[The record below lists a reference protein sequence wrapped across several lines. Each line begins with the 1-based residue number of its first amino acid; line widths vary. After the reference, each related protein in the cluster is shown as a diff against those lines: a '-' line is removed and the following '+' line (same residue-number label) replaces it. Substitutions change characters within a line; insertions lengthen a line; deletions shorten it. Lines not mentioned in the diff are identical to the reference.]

1 MVHKCTHLEQIPLI
15 GLEIIGPFCGFVY
28 FFLCKRLQLLGYSY
42 CDNRVQYGELDISRY
57 VFTCLTTDPYR
68 IPSGS
73 KRYRTVNTSS
83 LDEIPASWRSKTAY
97 SKSRMRLMA
106 YARQGLN
113 SRIRFRDRS
122 WRSIISGP
130 LSHQAILESF
140 PAKPRRSATM
150 RYDGDL
156 RLRLKIRSGR

>member
-1 MVHKCTHLEQIPLI
+1 MRKFAHLEQITPNGLRNI
-15 GLEIIGPFCGFVY
+15 GLFRRFVY
-28 FFLCKRLQLLGYSY
+28 FSLCECLQFLGYSY
-42 CDNRVQYGELDISRY
+42 SSNRVIDWELDSLLDL
-57 VFTCLTTDPYR
+57 FTYFT
-68 IPSGS
+68 IHSGRFCSDS
-73 KRYRTVNTSS
+73 KIYRTVNTSS

-140 PAKPRRSATM
+140 PAKPRRSAAM

-156 RLRLKIRSGR
+156 RLRLKIRPGR

>member
-1 MVHKCTHLEQIPLI
+1 MVHKCTHLEQIPLN

-83 LDEIPASWRSKTAY
+83 LDEIPASWDRVGKVGVSEA
-97 SKSRMRLMA
+97 
-106 YARQGLN
+106 N
-113 SRIRFRDRS
+113 RDGFEGKRPS
-122 WRSIISGP
+122 P
-130 LSHQAILESF
+130 
-140 PAKPRRSATM
+140 
-150 RYDGDL
+150 
-156 RLRLKIRSGR
+156 